1 MKQSLFF
8 IFLLA
13 ALQANAQ
20 FGEPIIIDSTPLS
33 GSIKNLHTADLDGDG
48 FIDIIVAQPYQTD
61 NVAWYKNN
69 GDGSFSERLI
79 IDSDLSDPVYIAT
92 GDFNDDNRLD
102 IATITQTSADV
113 FVYIQNIDGTFTRE
127 TIDSGTFVFGN
138 ALVVADFD
146 NNGFDDIVTIGQ
158 HSIDYYRNVNG
169 TFTKEHILTTDTSPN
184 ILECMSLK
192 SADMDNDGDLDL
204 VTAETLGGVIYF
216 NNGNGVFTPDIFT
229 VDTFISRLVH
239 ITDADNDGDNDIL
252 IHHTPGMLNL
262 YLNNG
267 TGEMTFHSTIF
278 NEAFLIESMQSA
290 DIDNDGFMD
299 IYTAFGNIAR
309 SYSNTGETGFG
320 DEITVQVNDN
330 IFITQT
336 AVADIDNDSIEEYIW
351 SGVNATLAYQKNT
364 VLDIKEFT
372 RNNLCLYPNPVK
384 DKLYIAGN
392 EMAQLISI
400 YNTLGQQV
408 ITTENIENGID
419 VSALSKGIYIIE
431 TGMVKTKFIKE

>member
-1 MKQSLFF
+1 MKQSLLILFS
-8 IFLLA
+8 LA
-13 ALQANAQ
+13 ALQVNAQ
-20 FGEPIIIDSTPLS
+20 FGEPVIIDSTPLS

-69 GDGSFSERLI
+69 GDGSFSERQI

-92 GDFNDDNRLD
+92 GDFNDDELLD

-113 FVYIQNIDGTFTRE
+113 FVYFHNADGTFTRQ

-138 ALVVADFD
+138 AIIAADFD
-146 NNGFDDIVTIGQ
+146 SNGFDDIVAIGQ

-192 SADMDNDGDLDL
+192 TADMDNDGDLDL
-204 VTAETLGGVIYF
+204 VTGETLGGVIYF

-229 VDTFISRLVH
+229 IDAFISRLVH
-239 ITDADNDGDNDIL
+239 IIDANNDGDNDIL

-278 NEAFLIESMQSA
+278 NETYLIESMQSA
-290 DIDNDGFMD
+290 DFDNNGFMD

-309 SYSNTGETGFG
+309 AYPNTGETGFE
-320 DEITVQVNDN
+320 DEIIVQVNDN

-336 AVADIDNDSIEEYIW
+336 AVADLDNNGVDEYIW

-364 VLDIKEFT
+364 VLGTEDFAINT
-372 RNNLCLYPNPVK
+372 LRLYPNPAK

-392 EMAQLISI
+392 DISQTATI
-400 YNTLGQQV
+400 YNTLGQKV
-408 ITTENIENGID
+408 MAAENTENGID
-419 VSALSKGIYIIE
+419 VSVLANGIYIME
-431 TGMVKTKFIKE
+431 TGASRTRFIKE

>member
-1 MKQSLFF
+1 MKRSLLF
-8 IFLLA
+8 IFSLA

-20 FGEPIIIDSTPLS
+20 FGEPVIIDSTPLS
-33 GSIKNLHTADLDGDG
+33 GSIKNLHPADLDGDG

-69 GDGSFSERLI
+69 GDGSFSERQI

-92 GDFNDDNRLD
+92 GDFNNDDRLD
-102 IATITQTSADV
+102 IAAITQTNADV
-113 FVYIQNIDGTFTRE
+113 FVYIHNTDGSFTRE

-138 ALVVADFD
+138 ALVSADFD
-146 NNGFDDIVTIGQ
+146 NNGFDDIVAIGQ

-184 ILECMSLK
+184 VLECMSLK
-192 SADMDNDGDLDL
+192 TADMDNDGDLDL
-204 VTAETLGGVIYF
+204 ITAETLGGVIYF
-216 NNGNGVFTPDIFT
+216 NNGNGIFTPDIFT

-239 ITDADNDGDNDIL
+239 VTDADNDGDNDIL

-262 YLNNG
+262 YLNDG
-267 TGEMTFHSTIF
+267 AGEMTFHSTVF
-278 NEAFLIESMQSA
+278 NETFLIESMQSA

-309 SYSNTGETGFG
+309 AYPNTGETGFG
-320 DEITVQVNDN
+320 DEITVQFNDN

-336 AVADIDNDSIEEYIW
+336 AVADIDNDGIDEYIW

-364 VLDIKEFT
+364 VLGTEEFT
-372 RNNLCLYPNPVK
+372 INSLRLYPNPAK
-384 DKLYIAGN
+384 EMLYIAGN
-392 EMAQLISI
+392 YKSQTATV
-400 YNTLGQQV
+400 YNTLGQKV
-408 ITTENIENGID
+408 MNADNIKDGID
-419 VSALSKGIYIIE
+419 VSALANGIYILEADAIR
-431 TGMVKTKFIKE
+431 TRFIKE